1 MYEFI
6 VKLHD
11 LIDFC
16 LKVLL
21 YFIYLRCVDCGYN
34 SCFTDLTV

>member
-6 VKLHD
+6 VKLYNF
-11 LIDFC
+11 IDFC
-16 LKVLL
+16 LKVLFL
-21 YFIYLRCVDCGYN
+21 YIFLQCVDCGYN